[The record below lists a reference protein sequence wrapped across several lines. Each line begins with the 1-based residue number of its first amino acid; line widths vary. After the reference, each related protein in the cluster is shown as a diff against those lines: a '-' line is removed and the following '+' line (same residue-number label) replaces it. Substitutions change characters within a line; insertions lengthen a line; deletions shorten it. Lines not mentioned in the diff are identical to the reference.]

1 MTFKDS
7 EVVSLVALVVALE
20 EVSEEVRSETLDSEA
35 MTSSVEDSVTLE
47 AQVVFHLFKVFRVE
61 EAPPNQ

>member
-7 EVVSLVALVVALE
+7 EVVFLLALVVALE
-20 EVSEEVRSETLDSEA
+20 EVSEEVHSETLDSEA

-47 AQVVFHLFKVFRVE
+47 AQVVFPLFKVFRVE

>member
-7 EVVSLVALVVALE
+7 EVASLLALVVALE
-20 EVSEEVRSETLDSEA
+20 EVSEEVLSETLDSEA

-47 AQVVFHLFKVFRVE
+47 AQVVFPLFKVFRVE
-61 EAPPNQ
+61 EGPPNQ